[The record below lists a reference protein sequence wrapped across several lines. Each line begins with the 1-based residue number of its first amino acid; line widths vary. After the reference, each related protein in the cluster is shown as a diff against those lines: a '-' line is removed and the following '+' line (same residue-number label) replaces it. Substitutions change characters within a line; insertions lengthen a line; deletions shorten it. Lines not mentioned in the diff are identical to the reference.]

1 MDGGMIIGG
10 NMKALILAILFLL
23 IAPHPATAREPREE
37 RILRIEASMHTE
49 AIVRIGVD
57 REERYLVTGSLD
69 KTVRVW
75 DLQTGRLLRTLR
87 PPVGEGNEG
96 RIYAVAISPD
106 GKTIACGGWTGFEW
120 DEREK
125 VPATFQGATA

>member
-23 IAPHPATAREPREE
+23 IAPPPATAGEPREE

-57 REERYLVTGSLD
+57 REERCSE
-69 KTVRVW
+69 RVPRR
-75 DLQTGRLLRTLR
+75 GYR
-87 PPVGEGNEG
+87 GEG
-96 RIYAVAISPD
+96 
-106 GKTIACGGWTGFEW
+106 TGHLSRGNCLIFLDLIFDSSRTKSW
-120 DEREK
+120 AGLRM
-125 VPATFQGATA
+125 